1 MIYILFLIF
10 LHFIYIQWS
19 RESYDDNNHPN
30 PHSYIIS
37 YQIIFMIGIFNYGN
51 YEGYYDHIIYD
62 MTCGINYSNYTNI
75 SYTIQAPTNSGY
87 IGSYSW
93 FSLGI

>member
-1 MIYILFLIF
+1 
-10 LHFIYIQWS
+10 
-19 RESYDDNNHPN
+19 
-30 PHSYIIS
+30 
-37 YQIIFMIGIFNYGN
+37 MIGIFNYGN

-87 IGSYSW
+87 IGLYSW